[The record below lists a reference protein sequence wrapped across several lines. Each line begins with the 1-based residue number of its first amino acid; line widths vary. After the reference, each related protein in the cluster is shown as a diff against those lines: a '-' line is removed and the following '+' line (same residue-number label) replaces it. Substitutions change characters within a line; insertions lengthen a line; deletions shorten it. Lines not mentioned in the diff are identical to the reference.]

1 MEYTPIVSAIFL
13 LFYLES
19 QEKLDRLF
27 KPLKKKMGHK
37 IPRSLMVDII
47 RRQ

>member
-27 KPLKKKMGHK
+27 KPLKKKKKNGA
-37 IPRSLMVDII
+37 
-47 RRQ
+47 